1 MTLKRGNFTSISP
14 AGRDN
19 ARFPLAPTVRTMTPA
34 PSPRPAPWA
43 VVLAF
48 ALIYVSW
55 GTTYLA
61 IREGV
66 HNQHVPP
73 CLFGGTRVALAGLLL
88 LGYLAL
94 RSEGLR
100 FAWEEFRWVALT
112 GLLLF
117 VGGNGLITAAERT
130 VESGLTSVLAATTPL
145 WLALMEMLWPRGDR
159 LALRGWLGLLLGLGG
174 LIVLLGPTL
183 RQPASIL

>member
-1 MTLKRGNFTSISP
+1 MTGARRNFTSISS

-19 ARFPLAPTVRTMTPA
+19 AQFDPRPNPTQTMSDLDRAPTTRLMTQV
-34 PSPRPAPWA
+34 PSPRPAAWA

-66 HNQHVPP
+66 HNQGLPP
-73 CLFGGTRVALAGLLL
+73 CLFGGTRVAMAGLVLL
-88 LGYLAL
+88 AFLAV
-94 RSEGLR
+94 RGEGLR
-100 FAWEEFRWVALT
+100 FAWSGFRWVALT

-130 VESGLTSVLAATTPL
+130 VESGIASVLAATTPL
-145 WLALMEMLWPRGDR
+145 W
-159 LALRGWLGLLLGLGG
+159 
-174 LIVLLGPTL
+174 
-183 RQPASIL
+183 